1 MFSLIALKLKN
12 KLDLENR
19 VLKKVLGKI
28 VVRLTIIFIIIVV
41 FSLGILSFFNS
52 EKFSTPNKSISY
64 KSIET
69 KFEISEWSH
78 WLIYYDEVLTQS
90 ARNYAYTKELKWKV
104 RYDSTLKDL
113 YKLIKLILAKSSD
126 KELQIFKKF
135 DQVNSELAIL
145 EAKSFDAIVKNDQ
158 TKAIAILDSKRYE
171 SYKIK
176 YQGLI
181 KKYLEVKT
189 LIYRS
194 SFNNYIDRNSY
205 IIKLNKRRSELISY
219 VFLLVVILLVVFTFL
234 LIWFI
239 IKRIKK
245 ISLFVDQI
253 IIGDDFSDFESRNS
267 NDLDEYVSSV
277 IETLKNTRL
286 ANDRQFSQEMSI
298 QLETLRNE
306 FKRNLHDRLGVLV
319 SATKL
324 HFYFLKPVDQEIEL
338 IKHYNTCLKLLD
350 QTFNEIKQLS
360 TTKSDD
366 FLESNLIDKINALIS
381 FFKTLKDIE
390 ILIDYNIDEVL
401 LSNNQKEAIELVIR
415 EGINNAISHSK
426 ASMIKIHLYH
436 EKQNIHMDIKDNG
449 VGFDL
454 EMVQR
459 KNGILHMQERIN
471 QLDGKIE
478 IHSNV
483 GNGTLI
489 KVKF

>member
-205 IIKLNKRRSELISY
+205 IIKLNERRS
-219 VFLLVVILLVVFTFL
+219 
-234 LIWFI
+234 
-239 IKRIKK
+239 
-245 ISLFVDQI
+245 
-253 IIGDDFSDFESRNS
+253 
-267 NDLDEYVSSV
+267 
-277 IETLKNTRL
+277 
-286 ANDRQFSQEMSI
+286 
-298 QLETLRNE
+298 
-306 FKRNLHDRLGVLV
+306 
-319 SATKL
+319 
-324 HFYFLKPVDQEIEL
+324 
-338 IKHYNTCLKLLD
+338 
-350 QTFNEIKQLS
+350 
-360 TTKSDD
+360 
-366 FLESNLIDKINALIS
+366 
-381 FFKTLKDIE
+381 
-390 ILIDYNIDEVL
+390 
-401 LSNNQKEAIELVIR
+401 
-415 EGINNAISHSK
+415 
-426 ASMIKIHLYH
+426 
-436 EKQNIHMDIKDNG
+436 
-449 VGFDL
+449 
-454 EMVQR
+454 
-459 KNGILHMQERIN
+459 
-471 QLDGKIE
+471 
-478 IHSNV
+478 
-483 GNGTLI
+483 
-489 KVKF
+489 